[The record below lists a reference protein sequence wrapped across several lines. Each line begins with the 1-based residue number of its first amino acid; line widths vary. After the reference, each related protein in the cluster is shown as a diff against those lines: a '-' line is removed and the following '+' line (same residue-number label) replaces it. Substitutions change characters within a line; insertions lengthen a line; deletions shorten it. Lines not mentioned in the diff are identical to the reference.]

1 MSAIEEAARAWS
13 LALTQAGTDLSEA
26 SHKIQATFADSSA
39 KLVSSGK
46 EEIPDPIKLLRRIA
60 ALESAVV
67 ALRKESSE
75 VRQKRNQISVEVTD
89 LLCQNAQAIDQM
101 SRKAKGPHESIS
113 RNEEELDHEWDQL
126 ARDVLRENEVYQSKR
141 NTESNNGNDITENPG
156 RIATS
161 ANT

>member
-1 MSAIEEAARAWS
+1 
-13 LALTQAGTDLSEA
+13 
-26 SHKIQATFADSSA
+26 
-39 KLVSSGK
+39 
-46 EEIPDPIKLLRRIA
+46 
-60 ALESAVV
+60 
-67 ALRKESSE
+67 
-75 VRQKRNQISVEVTD
+75 
-89 LLCQNAQAIDQM
+89 M